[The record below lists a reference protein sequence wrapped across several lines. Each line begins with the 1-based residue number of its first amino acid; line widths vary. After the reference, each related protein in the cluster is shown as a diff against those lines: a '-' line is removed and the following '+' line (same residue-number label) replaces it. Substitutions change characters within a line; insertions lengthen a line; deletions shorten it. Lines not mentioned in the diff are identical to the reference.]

1 SLWSRRRWLSSTD
14 PSVRPNMR
22 SNSASSLRKGVSSGR
37 GRIEITP
44 HGLALISPTEVSS
57 PLSRLNSDVPRGV
70 SMQSIHTLDW
80 KISENVDSALSST
93 SSSLRAPCRDS
104 EKCVEAS
111 IGLNRRPSHARSI
124 QEESV
129 EYSHGAARTNG
140 STVRAVTDPFKY
152 ARR

>member
-1 SLWSRRRWLSSTD
+1 
-14 PSVRPNMR
+14 MR
-22 SNSASSLRKGVSSGR
+22 NNSASSLRKGVSSGR
-37 GRIEITP
+37 GRIEIISTR
-44 HGLALISPTEVSS
+44 LALLSNTDVRLH
-57 PLSRLNSDVPRGV
+57 LSRLTFVVPRGV
-70 SMQSIHTLDW
+70 SMQSIHTLYW
-80 KISENVDSALSST
+80 KISDNVDSARSSS

-129 EYSHGAARTNG
+129 EYTHGAARTNG
-140 STVRAVTDPFKY
+140 STVSAVTDPFKY